1 MPVEEPMAQ
10 VPAPIMAE
18 AAGREDLAP
27 YFKEKHLNEKRSME
41 KMDLAPA
48 EVQEH
53 YYDPANPDDVYP
65 TEEEYNTLRRVPD
78 KVPFASYLVAFV
90 ELGERFSYYGTTVVF
105 TNFIQRPLPPGSKTG
120 AGGTDGQ
127 PGALNLGQ
135 RTAFAMTTF
144 NTFWIYLTPLLGAF
158 VADQYLGRYKTV
170 QWANLVVLIGHIL
183 LVICAI
189 PGVIEVK

>member
-53 YYDPANPDDVYP
+53 YYDPAS
-65 TEEEYNTLRRVPD
+65 
-78 KVPFASYLVAFV
+78 ASRNLLSLISWLSLTISSSV
-90 ELGERFSYYGTTVVF
+90 
-105 TNFIQRPLPPGSKTG
+105 RP
-120 AGGTDGQ
+120 
-127 PGALNLGQ
+127 
-135 RTAFAMTTF
+135 
-144 NTFWIYLTPLLGAF
+144 
-158 VADQYLGRYKTV
+158 
-170 QWANLVVLIGHIL
+170 
-183 LVICAI
+183 
-189 PGVIEVK
+189 

>member
-53 YYDPANPDDVYP
+53 YYDPASASRNAIDIVFWLSLTISPQ
-65 TEEEYNTLRRVPD
+65 LRPR
-78 KVPFASYLVAFV
+78 
-90 ELGERFSYYGTTVVF
+90 
-105 TNFIQRPLPPGSKTG
+105 
-120 AGGTDGQ
+120 
-127 PGALNLGQ
+127 
-135 RTAFAMTTF
+135 
-144 NTFWIYLTPLLGAF
+144 
-158 VADQYLGRYKTV
+158 
-170 QWANLVVLIGHIL
+170 
-183 LVICAI
+183 
-189 PGVIEVK
+189 